1 MVSKADVTESLR
13 AIVDPDLH
21 RDIVS
26 LGFLKE
32 VEIEDGHVMA
42 QIHITTPACPVR
54 DEFKTQAER
63 LIGDLPSVKS
73 VTVRITAPEQKR
85 TSSVKESGLEEVGS
99 IIAVASCKGGVGKS
113 TIAAGIAS
121 ELAHRGHRVG
131 LLDADI
137 FGPSM
142 PTLFNLHGQPLT
154 AGRGNLLA
162 PVMVGPLAVMSFGF
176 WLGDAPAVMRGPM
189 VTNYVQQFLHGVAWG
204 ALDYL
209 LLDLPPG
216 TGDIHLTI
224 TQAIQLD
231 GAVIVT
237 TPQALAITDVGK
249 GILMFDKVEVPV
261 LGVIENMSHYI
272 DTDGRCN
279 YVFGKGGGQ
288 SLAQRFGVPLLC
300 QIPLVPTAYG
310 GTFESYAADEGL
322 ATAADEVIMAL
333 GRSKAKVQPKPEVA
347 FDEHAITVSW
357 EDGTADTV
365 SNRELRVNCRCARCV
380 NEFSGEQLLDVEHI
394 PADIRADEVRVVGNY
409 ALAVTWSDGHST
421 GLFPYRTIKSLAVEA
436 V

>member
-1 MVSKADVTESLR
+1 MATKADVTDALR

-21 RDIVS
+21 QDIVS

-63 LIGDLPSVKS
+63 LIGDLPGVQS
-73 VTVRITAPEQKR
+73 VTVRITAPEQRR
-85 TSSVKESGLEEVGS
+85 TSPVKESGLEEVSS

-113 TIAAGIAS
+113 TIAAGIAC
-121 ELAHRGHRVG
+121 ELALRGHRVG

-137 FGPSM
+137 FGPSV
-142 PTLFNLHGQPLT
+142 PTLFNRHDQPLT

-162 PVMVGPLAVMSFGF
+162 PVASGPLQIMSFGF

-204 ALDYL
+204 RLDYL
-209 LLDLPPG
+209 FLDLPPG
-216 TGDIHLTI
+216 TGDIQLTI

-237 TPQALAITDVGK
+237 TPQALALTDVGK

-261 LGVIENMSHYI
+261 LGVIENMSYYT
-272 DTDGRCN
+272 DDDGRRHH
-279 YVFGKGGGQ
+279 VFGSGGGEL
-288 SLAQRFGVPLLC
+288 LAQRFGVPLLC
-300 QIPLVPTAYG
+300 QIPLEPRAYG
-310 GTFESYAADEGL
+310 GTFESYGGDEGL
-322 ATAADEVIMAL
+322 AGAADAVVMAL
-333 GRSKAKVQPKPEVA
+333 GRSKAKAQPKPEVA
-347 FDEHAITVSW
+347 FDEQAITVSW
-357 EDGTADTV
+357 EDGTVDRVA
-365 SNRELRVNCRCARCV
+365 NRELRANCRCARCID
-380 NEFSGEQLLDVEHI
+380 EFSGDQLLEVGRI
-394 PADIRADEVRVVGNY
+394 PADIHAEEVRVVGNY

-421 GLFPYRTIKSLAVEA
+421 GLYPYRTIKSLAAEA
-436 V
+436 A